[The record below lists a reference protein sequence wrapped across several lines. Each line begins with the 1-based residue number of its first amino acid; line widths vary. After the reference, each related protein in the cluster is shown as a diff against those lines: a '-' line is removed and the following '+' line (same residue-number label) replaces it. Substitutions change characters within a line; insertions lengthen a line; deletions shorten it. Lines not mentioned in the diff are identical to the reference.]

1 MDLYYCLT
9 FTFSLAATLI
19 CLSDFCFV
27 KVQNTMGKTQNKFFV
42 ILLWIVALN
51 GICTTLSG
59 FYSIYVDKSE
69 LALYVI
75 DQARYF
81 YFVIHTALAPV
92 FFFYISHVCGVV
104 FRSNSNKK
112 KYIYYSVLI
121 ICEALAITNPITNW
135 VYYRDENNVF
145 TRNWGEAVIY
155 LVSAYFLF
163 LSFKYLYTSW
173 GALNTK
179 RRSGLLM
186 FLGITLTGI
195 VAQLLNP
202 DLKVELFA
210 EAIGLT
216 GVMMIIENE
225 DDRIDIETG
234 LYNRQ
239 AFILDLGGYFA
250 NKTHLHAISLRINT
264 PEIISRKSGVANRE
278 LAEKKVAEYLETIH
292 KKYNIYKLGR
302 RTFVL
307 VAFGLND
314 DEAYDIASRIHLRFD
329 KPWQLVD
336 TLVLLESS
344 LLVAK
349 IPEQLENLNDA
360 LYMFE
365 SFQADDN
372 KKILSGSDLDFIL
385 RGSAIEKA
393 ISNGLADGKFEV
405 YYQPTYSID
414 GKTLH
419 GAEALVRLHD
429 DEMGMLYPDEFIPV
443 AENIGLIDAID
454 DFVLMD
460 VCKMI
465 KDENL
470 DKIVDCINVNLS
482 VIQLMKSGFVEH
494 INGIVEM
501 SGVDKKFINFE
512 VTESISA
519 ASYELMNSTINS
531 LKDEGFLFSMDDYGT
546 GYSNM
551 KALASMHLDCIKI
564 DKSILWKAEKSELGY
579 IILENCV
586 RMIHQMNLD
595 ILVEGVE
602 TEAQI
607 ELLRPLGVKYL
618 QGYYFSKPVPKA
630 DFLKIVRESD
640 TQSKA

>member
-121 ICEALAITNPITNW
+121 ICEALAMTNPITNW

-225 DDRIDIETG
+225 DDRLDIETG

-365 SFQADDN
+365 SFQPDDN

-470 DKIVDCINVNLS
+470 DKVVDCINVNLS

-564 DKSILWKAEKSELGY
+564 DKSILWEAEKSELGY